1 MTQRILHIIATL
13 DRAGAEKQLS
23 LLTRGLPR
31 DRFDVHVCAL
41 TRGGPL
47 EDELREAGIP
57 TTVLH
62 KRAKADPVAFG
73 RLVSHIKRLRPSLIH
88 TWMFTANAYGRAAG
102 RLAGVERMIASERCV
117 DRWKSNWQLAIDRRL
132 AKHTQAIVANA
143 EGVRDFYLQHGLTP
157 EKLCV
162 IPNGLEPVAP
172 SRYSHPEF
180 LSKFDLPTGV
190 PLIGAVGRFWP
201 QKRMKYLIWAAEVLH
216 LLHPNAQL
224 LIAGEG
230 PLREQVMRYC
240 SLLDGDSYIHFLGHR
255 DDVPDILPH
264 LDMFW
269 HASGYEGLPNAVM
282 EAMAA
287 GLPVIATDVPGN
299 RDLIQS
305 EETGILIS
313 LDDRSDLVR
322 AADRLINDPELG
334 TRLGAAARQHVLA
347 NYPLQTMIDRYA
359 ELYDQTLAGGA

>member
-1 MTQRILHIIATL
+1 MKPRILQIIATL

-23 LLTRGLPR
+23 LLACGLPR
-31 DRFDVHVCAL
+31 DCFDVHVCAL

-47 EDELREAGIP
+47 EADLHTAGIP
-57 TTVLH
+57 TVVLN
-62 KRAKADPVAFG
+62 KRSKADPIAFG
-73 RLVSHIKRLRPSLIH
+73 RLVAHIKHLRPDLIH

-102 RLAGVERMIASERCV
+102 RWAGVKRMIASERCL
-117 DRWKSNWQLAIDRRL
+117 DPWKSNWQHAIDRYL
-132 AKHTQAIVANA
+132 AKQTQAIVTNA
-143 EGVRDFYLQHGLTP
+143 QGVRDFYLQHGMDA
-157 EKLCV
+157 EKLQV
-162 IPNGLEPVAP
+162 IPNGLEPMQP
-172 SRYSHPEF
+172 SRYSHQQF
-180 LSKFDLPTGV
+180 LRMFNLPADV

-216 LLHPNAQL
+216 LLHPKAQL
-224 LIAGEG
+224 LIAGDG

-255 DDVPDILPH
+255 DDISDLLPH

-287 GLPVIATDVPGN
+287 GLPVVATDVPGN
-299 RDLIQS
+299 RDLIRS
-305 EETGILIS
+305 EETGILVS
-313 LDDRSDLVR
+313 VDDRADLVR
-322 AADRLINDPELG
+322 ASDRLIADPNLR
-334 TRLGAAARQHVLA
+334 TRLGTAAQEHVLA

-359 ELYDQTLAGGA
+359 QLYDQTLASPA